1 MWNRII
7 STPLLY
13 PYLFL
18 GVLIS
23 TAAGFI
29 LSARFLLPIFHV
41 AFSYP
46 VLFTLLAEE
55 KRKRAFA
62 AMLFWALCLAVIT
75 VSASIRF
82 PSQAADS
89 ILRGS
94 QYANETIHWI
104 KTGEGAEGDPMRFI
118 PQHLLHFA
126 LFAFLAA
133 STAGMLSLVLGA
145 VLMNY
150 MSYYVATLIRSSH
163 DPLMAVLM
171 GWHPWS
177 IIRVIS
183 FVILGV
189 ILAEPLICRIVKRD
203 YEYTPVRPFF
213 WAAITGIA
221 LDILIKALLAP
232 WWGLKLRMIL
242 T

>member
-7 STPLLY
+7 SSPLVY

-18 GVLIS
+18 GVIVS
-23 TAAGFI
+23 TAAGFM
-29 LSARFLLPIFHV
+29 LSSKFLLPVFHV

-62 AMLFWALCLAVIT
+62 VMLFWALCLAVIT
-75 VSASIRF
+75 VFASIRF

-89 ILRGS
+89 ILHGS

-126 LFAFLAA
+126 LFALLAA

-145 VLMNY
+145 ILMNY
-150 MSYYVATLIRSSH
+150 MSYYVATLIRSSQ

-189 ILAEPLICRIVKRD
+189 ILAEPVICRIVKRD

>member
-13 PYLFL
+13 LYLFL

-29 LSARFLLPIFHV
+29 LSAKFLLPIFHV

-62 AMLFWALCLAVIT
+62 AMLFWALCLTVIT
-75 VSASIRF
+75 VYSSVRF
-82 PSQAADS
+82 PAQAAAA
-89 ILRGS
+89 ILHGS
-94 QYANETIHWI
+94 QYANEMLLWI
-104 KTGEGAEGDPMRFI
+104 KTGEGAEADPMRFI
-118 PQHLLHFA
+118 PQHLLHFV
-126 LFAFLAA
+126 LFAVLSAV
-133 STAGMLSLVLGA
+133 TAGMLALVMGA
-145 VLMNY
+145 ILMNY
-150 MSYYVATLIRSSH
+150 MSFYVAMLIRSSH
-163 DPLMAVLM
+163 DTFTAALM
-171 GWHPWS
+171 GWHPWA

-189 ILAEPLICRIVKRD
+189 ILAEPVICRIVKRD
-203 YEYTPVRPFF
+203 YEYAPIRPLF